1 MPTFIDEYGVPIVYY
16 AWPVDHPRAIV
27 QLVHGVGEHALRYR
41 EVARALNLAGY
52 TVYADDH
59 RGHGQTGM
67 RQHGGNAEMLGRLGP
82 GGLRAA
88 VAAVHG
94 FSDEI
99 RRLTLEQAEPG
110 EPALPLVLVG
120 HSWGSFMAQMLVNQ
134 HPDDYQAVV
143 LTGTAY
149 RWPGYLDSGD
159 LNRKHKHLGSTGA
172 EWLSRDPAV
181 AAAFVADP
189 LTTSVP
195 LARLFG
201 LRDAARILGRPARG
215 LPAGLP
221 LLIQVGGDDPVGG
234 ERSAQKLAQ
243 VYRRRSG
250 LTDVRVIVYPGAR
263 HEVFNET
270 NRDEVLAD
278 LVSWLNTYLPE
289 PAGTAPTDD

>member
-1 MPTFIDEYGVPIVYY
+1 MPTFTDEYGVPIVYY

-41 EVARALNLAGY
+41 EVARALNAAGY
-52 TVYADDH
+52 SVYADDH

-67 RQHGGNAEMLGRLGP
+67 LQHGGDAGRLGRLGP

-88 VAAVHG
+88 VAAVHR
-94 FSDEI
+94 FTDVI
-99 RRLTLEQAEPG
+99 RQAAAPQAQQG
-110 EPALPLVLVG
+110 HPPVPLVLLG
-120 HSWGSFMAQMLVNQ
+120 HSWGSFMAQMIINRYPQ
-134 HPDDYQAVV
+134 DYQAVV

-149 RWPGYLDSGD
+149 RWPGFLNSGD
-159 LNRKHKHLGSTGA
+159 LNARHKHLGTTGA

-195 LARLFG
+195 LAKLFG
-201 LRDAARILGRPARG
+201 LRDAARILGRPARR
-215 LPAGLP
+215 LPPTLP
-221 LLIQVGGDDPVGG
+221 VLIQVGGDDPVGG
-234 ERSAQKLAQ
+234 ERSARKLVDA
-243 VYRRRSG
+243 YTRRSG
-250 LTDVRVIVYPGAR
+250 VRDVRLIVYPGAR

-278 LVSWLNTYLPE
+278 LVGWLDSHLP
-289 PAGTAPTDD
+289 ASVQDGSVDD